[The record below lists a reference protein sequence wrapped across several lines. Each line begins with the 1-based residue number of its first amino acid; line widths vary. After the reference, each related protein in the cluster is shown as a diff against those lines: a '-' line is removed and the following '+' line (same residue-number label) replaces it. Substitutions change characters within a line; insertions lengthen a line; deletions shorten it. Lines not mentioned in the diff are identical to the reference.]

1 MKKPLVYGH
10 RGTGGWDKKYAPENT
25 MPAFYKAVEM
35 GADGIELDVQV
46 TKDGHLVICHD
57 ETIDRTSDG
66 CGYIAQYTLAELKK
80 FSFSKTHPEYGFV
93 EIPTLEEFLRFMK
106 TKDFLLNIELK
117 TGVIYYEGI
126 ELQTAAMVKRFGLED
141 RVLYSSF
148 SHYSLHKLHEQ
159 VPEANIGLLLAKAG
173 DIFTTR
179 EYANSVGGEQVK
191 AIHPHYKQIDK
202 AFVDKCHENGLAVNI
217 WTVDPIADML
227 MIKDWGVDAFITDCP
242 DNGKNVMDG
251 IITTAPVRV

>member
-1 MKKPLVYGH
+1 M
-10 RGTGGWDKKYAPENT
+10 
-25 MPAFYKAVEM
+25 
-35 GADGIELDVQV
+35 
-46 TKDGHLVICHD
+46 
-57 ETIDRTSDG
+57 
-66 CGYIAQYTLAELKK
+66 
-80 FSFSKTHPEYGFV
+80 
-93 EIPTLEEFLRFMK
+93 
-106 TKDFLLNIELK
+106 
-117 TGVIYYEGI
+117 
-126 ELQTAAMVKRFGLED
+126 QTAAMVKSFGLED

-159 VPEANIGLLLAKAG
+159 VPEANIGLLLTKAE

-179 EYANSVGGEQVK
+179 EYANSVGGKQVK

-227 MIKDWGVDAFITDCP
+227 RIKDWGVDAFITDCP
-242 DNGKNVMDG
+242 DNGKNVMNG